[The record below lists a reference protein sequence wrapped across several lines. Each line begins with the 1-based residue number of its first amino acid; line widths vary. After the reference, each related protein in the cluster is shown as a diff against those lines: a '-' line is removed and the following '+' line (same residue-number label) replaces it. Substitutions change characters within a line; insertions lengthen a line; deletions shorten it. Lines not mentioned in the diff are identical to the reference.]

1 MVTGASITMDPF
13 EMEEYATFTDAI
25 LVQYVSDPARLR
37 WAGGGGGG
45 GFFVEADAAP
55 SGEFAPAIL
64 VTRDG
69 REVAGFAARRIR
81 VYPVAIRS
89 RWEQGEPE
97 ARRVVGAYR
106 PGARSHTQMLAILPG
121 GTWVLITARGLA
133 SKALARAFREHARF
147 VAARFRSAA
156 GRPYAPFAAIL
167 ELAAGRP
174 ARAGSSVITPLE
186 RVITDR
192 PEPAPVEL
200 GRAIRRRWPEVQAW
214 RAEWGGGEEPGE
226 EAGNGKVP
234 APEES
239 AEPVP
244 ELPAEIPASSPEPP
258 ARPGPAEAPQ
268 DAGSAPGDAPGAG
281 LEAEAGLAFLLGQAW
296 PLARPR
302 LTRAFPELAAAA
314 TASEAAAMLAQ
325 ARPGASFWSRT
336 GQAIELYLAW
346 TERIPALRRAA
357 PARYRALK
365 EHLKIGA
372 AWGQDADEPGELA
385 AMAALAW
392 LFRPGERRALERL
405 LGPDPDLPDPE

>member
-1 MVTGASITMDPF
+1 MVTTMDPF
-13 EMEEYATFTDAI
+13 EMEECATFADAI

-81 VYPVAIRS
+81 VYPVASRF
-89 RWEQGEPE
+89 RWEVGEP
-97 ARRVVGAYR
+97 GAWRTTPAYQD
-106 PGARSHTQMLAILPG
+106 GARGHIQILALFPDG
-121 GTWVLITARGLA
+121 QWAVITARGLA
-133 SKALARAFREHARF
+133 SKALSRAFREHARW
-147 VAARFRSAA
+147 VAAHLRSAA
-156 GRPYAPFAAIL
+156 GRPYAPFAALL
-167 ELAAGRP
+167 ELAAGKP
-174 ARAGSSVITPLE
+174 VRAGSSMITPLE
-186 RVITDR
+186 RAI
-192 PEPAPVEL
+192 PEKAELAPLEL
-200 GRAIRRRWPEVQAW
+200 GRAVRVRWAEVQAW
-214 RAEWGGGEEPGE
+214 RAEWGGGEEPRE

-234 APEES
+234 APEEI
-239 AEPVP
+239 AGPVP
-244 ELPAEIPASSPEPP
+244 EPPAEIPAPSPEAP
-258 ARPGPAEAPQ
+258 ARPQ

-281 LEAEAGLAFLLGQAW
+281 LEAEATLAFLLGQAW
-296 PLARPR
+296 ELARPR
-302 LTRAFPELAAAA
+302 LIRALPELAAAA
-314 TASEAAAMLAQ
+314 TASEAAAMLAR

-336 GQAIELYLAW
+336 GQALDLYLAW

-365 EHLKIGA
+365 EQLKIGA